1 MSFSRTTII
10 RGPAQIKWG
19 SDYLYSQGDI
29 KLSIG
34 HQVFPIINSAMGLVQ
49 ERSQQRVATV
59 QFTPVGTYYA
69 SLWPYGTKKPGD
81 RLLTDTDQNLEI
93 HSYAGTKCTI
103 YNCAVTKMPDLIL
116 SATKTLAGEVT
127 FTGLGKGNPGTG
139 ITPQN
144 EDNSFVSFDSTAGAP
159 ADFFDPSTVPTQF
172 YTASWNTSSSG
183 SSSNASAPSNPWANI
198 KTQAGWHFTFDL
210 SLQPVDVDEYGTVD
224 WTIGDVK
231 ANARA
236 TILGY
241 TENQVSDAVHPHILR
256 GAPLDT
262 SNDLVVTY
270 AGATALYAKLYACQA
285 RTVPAQFGLTTLRLA
300 EMEWI
305 GTRKVFN
312 TAIMP
317 IFYVGTDMPA

>member
-19 SDYLYSQGDI
+19 NNYLYSQGDI

-34 HQVFPIINSAMGLVQ
+34 QQVFPIINSAMGLVQ
-49 ERSQQRVATV
+49 ERSQQRVASV

-69 SLWPYGTKKPGD
+69 SLWPHGDKKPGD
-81 RLLTDTDQNLEI
+81 RLLTDTDLNLEI
-93 HSYAGTKCTI
+93 HSSGGTKCTV

-116 SATKTLAGEVT
+116 SATKTIAGEVT
-127 FTGLGKGNPGTG
+127 FTGLGKGDPGAG
-139 ITPQN
+139 ITAQ
-144 EDNSFVSFDSTAGAP
+144 DTADSFVSFDAAAGAP
-159 ADFFDPSTVPTQF
+159 TDFFDPSTVATQF
-172 YTASWNTSSSG
+172 YTATWNSSQVETST
-183 SSSNASAPSNPWANI
+183 NTDPVWADI

-210 SLQPVDVDEYGTVD
+210 SLQPVDVDEYGTID

-236 TILGY
+236 TILGV
-241 TENQVSDAVHPHILR
+241 TEKQVSDAVHPHILR

-262 SNDLVVTY
+262 STDLVVTY
-270 AGATALYAKLYACQA
+270 AGATAIYAKLYACQA
-285 RTVPAQFGLTTLRLA
+285 RTVPAQYGLTTLRLA

-305 GTRKVFN
+305 GTRKVLAG
-312 TAIMP
+312 TIRP
-317 IFYVGTDMPA
+317 VFYVGTTAPS